1 MYVDNIRNSSEL
13 SAPVKCPQNNIT
25 DVFPSFSEMVEEM
38 QKARTSPAVSQN
50 LQTQSEEQEQSY
62 SEDWEREW
70 EIEQRRIE
78 RERKMSD
85 RAEEKRKQ
93 LAIHRAAKRKRLL
106 EYMLYLKETSIE
118 RSKEEM
124 QRIEKRDERDIDKT
138 HVRKKTVYVPVNY
151 SGCASFFDEFLK

>member
-1 MYVDNIRNSSEL
+1 MYLENIKNTSEIL
-13 SAPVKCPQNNIT
+13 APVKCSQNNIT

-38 QKARTSPAVSQN
+38 KQARSAPAVSQN
-50 LQTQSEEQEQSY
+50 LQEQSEEQSY

-85 RAEEKRKQ
+85 RADEKRKQ
-93 LAIHRAAKRKRLL
+93 MAIHRAAKRKRLL

-124 QRIEKRDERDIDKT
+124 QRIEKRDEKDIDKT
-138 HVRKKTVYVPVNY
+138 QIRKKTVYVPVNY
-151 SGCASFFDEFLK
+151 AGCASFFDEFLK